1 MGFTPASDAVLIAI
15 LNVLTAFNVLC
26 SLLTLWVVWK
36 GIPKVTTYIKLI
48 VLLTI
53 YQLGFDLGLFIF
65 NFATDEQDKTVIFA
79 GAAQIFVGAFFGI
92 CCALFSLVVGVV
104 LSIIVIRRMY
114 FDLAKHLNLIH
125 IVIVTIGLSISIPL
139 CIYYCY
145 GMLEEVHVGL
155 EIYDAVRVFVI
166 GSNVLIL
173 TFTYV
178 RSMSGT
184 FKSYKVNPVKVLMKR
199 LALYPAVQVICRL
212 PVQIYQT
219 KYNRP
224 MISYFAQTHPSPTE
238 VGLFISSIATVGFGG
253 FGNMIVFM
261 LVQPEAQSYIKGR
274 VVAFLELIGQ
284 HKAAAKIK
292 GRPRSMPLP
301 SRTLDK
307 SGPNEDK
314 LRSYATASKDK
325 RVVSLGAGAGAL
337 RLSNDSY
344 NNRQSSIV
352 DAFNHDERVGSEI
365 GMEDDNEMS
374 EDEEKKGDD
383 LRMSAIV
390 EEQNSESSRSRVLS
404 NNTSNS
410 ADVEVA
416 DFRDSDAFLLM
427 DEDELAKAIV
437 NADSGAGS
445 SAHSSLRISRL
456 ASFSNHPPPEQPPH
470 TLKLNFRGDLVVEMR
485 KSSGDSLSSS
495 NASSQV
501 MSLSHS
507 AKAPS
512 RNPSV
517 ASQRSNGS
525 GLSPPTG
532 SPSAL
537 TMALSMDEATSN
549 PMQGSGQV

>member
-1 MGFTPASDAVLIAI
+1 MGYTPPNDAVLIAI
-15 LNVLTAFNVLC
+15 LNALTAFNVFC

-65 NFATDEQDKTVIFA
+65 NFANDEDGNAIVAA
-79 GAAQIFVGAFFGI
+79 GAAQILVGAFFGV
-92 CCALFSLVVGVV
+92 CCALFSLAVCVV
-104 LSIIVIRRMY
+104 LSIIVIRRIY

-139 CIYYCY
+139 WIYYCY
-145 GMLEEVHVGL
+145 GMVEEVHIGL
-155 EIYDAVRVFVI
+155 DIYDSVRFFVI
-166 GSNVLIL
+166 GSNLIIL

-178 RSMSGT
+178 RSMTGT

-219 KYNRP
+219 MYDRP
-224 MISYFAQTHPSPTE
+224 MISYFAQTHPTSTE
-238 VGLFISSIATVGFGG
+238 VGLFIASVATVGFGG

-261 LVQPEAQSYIKGR
+261 LVQPEAKSYVKGR
-274 VVAFLELIGQ
+274 VVTFLELIGQ

-292 GRPRSMPLP
+292 GRPTSMPLP
-301 SRTLDK
+301 SRTSDK
-307 SGPNEDK
+307 GGPNEDK
-314 LRSYATASKDK
+314 LRSYASDSKDK
-325 RVVSLGAGAGAL
+325 RVVSLGHGAL
-337 RLSNDSY
+337 RLSNDIH

-365 GMEDDNEMS
+365 GMEDDNKMN
-374 EDEEKKGDD
+374 EDEEKKGDG

-390 EEQNSESSRSRVLS
+390 EEQDRSRSHVLS
-404 NNTSNS
+404 NDTSNS

-416 DFRDSDAFLLM
+416 NLRDSDVFLLM

-437 NADSGAGS
+437 NTDGGAGS
-445 SAHSSLRISRL
+445 SAHSSLRISGLSRT
-456 ASFSNHPPPEQPPH
+456 SNPPAEQLPH

-495 NASSQV
+495 NTSSQI
-501 MSLSHS
+501 MSTS

-517 ASQRSNGS
+517 ASQRSNGN

-537 TMALSMDEATSN
+537 TMALSVDGATSN